1 MSNNSRL
8 VPQSLTSSKQAKID
22 QTLTNKAL
30 QKGEHYLRISKI
42 KLLIIENF
50 GKKDCK
56 KNFFLIL
63 SHYLRSMNNTTLNPH
78 AQEMLVQYHQLLP
91 IYEQMAEMI
100 PEKLEDF
107 FTEAGIVVATV
118 EHRVKSEDSLAGKLQ
133 LKGNKYQS
141 IHDITDV
148 VGIRVITFYN
158 DDVDKVAS
166 VLERLFEIDWE
177 NSIDK
182 RKAHE
187 IDSFGYLSLHYICR
201 IPESAYTN
209 PEHPELNQIRFE
221 VQMRTVLQHA
231 WANMN
236 HDTGY
241 KSGVEIPKVYKRN
254 LSRLA
259 GMLELVDDEF
269 SRIRR
274 ELADYRRQVQKLVT
288 SGNLNEVQLDG
299 DAFKSYLQI
308 GPFDALMRRIA
319 SINQAEIQP
328 MDLSVFLPLFQA
340 MRFKTLGDIDAL
352 VKNYSDAAYQI
363 ACFQIGLTDI
373 DILSSSVAPQNL
385 CTAYILKNGGGRIG
399 LKLMLEVLNGP
410 SEGNEAMAS
419 LLLEQTKDLPFMN
432 Q

>member
-1 MSNNSRL
+1 MAMNTSHEQELLSQY
-8 VPQSLTSSKQAKID
+8 QSL
-22 QTLTNKAL
+22 
-30 QKGEHYLRISKI
+30 
-42 KLLIIENF
+42 
-50 GKKDCK
+50 
-56 KNFFLIL
+56 
-63 SHYLRSMNNTTLNPH
+63 
-78 AQEMLVQYHQLLP
+78 LP
-91 IYEQMAEMI
+91 VFEKMAEVI
-100 PEKLEDF
+100 PEKLKEF
-107 FTEAGIVVATV
+107 FAEAGFIVAAV
-118 EHRVKSEDSLAGKLQ
+118 EHRVKAEKSLEGKLK
-133 LKGNKYQS
+133 LKGEKYR
-141 IHDITDV
+141 DIFDVTDL
-148 VGIRVITFYN
+148 VGIRVITFYV

-201 IPESAYTN
+201 IPEASYSN
-209 PEHPELNQIRFE
+209 PEHPELNKIRFE

-241 KSGVEIPKVYKRN
+241 KSGVEIPKVYLRN

-274 ELADYRRQVQKLVT
+274 ELSDYRRKVQGLVA
-288 SGNLNEVQLDG
+288 SGNLDEVPLDG
-299 DAFKSYLQI
+299 DSFKSYLQI

-328 MDLSVFLPLFQA
+328 VDLTTFLPLFKA
-340 MRFKTLGDIDAL
+340 MRFTTLGDIANM

-363 ACFQIGLTDI
+363 ACFQIGITDL

-385 CTAYILKNGGGRIG
+385 CTAFILKNGGGKAG
-399 LKLMLEVLNGP
+399 LKLMLDTLNGH
-410 SEGNEAMAS
+410 SDNNAFMADF
-419 LLLEQTKDLPFMN
+419 LLEQTKDLPFMN